1 MKFKSNEYDKY
12 VAYIAAL
19 DEKLKPKTLRF
30 RGLPFFPDY
39 KRFIFVESGFNSMVN
54 CFILQ
59 NYGKMLARFRRCNC
73 RFLYVPAMALKFM
86 DDEFAE
92 YYRPF
97 DKTKAYTA
105 IRSNFMNNYLVD
117 KEQIIVPSLIVF
129 SGMNVD
135 GVEVYGDSL
144 CDLRLASNNRFVDD
158 VSTVEFE
165 FTQYEL
171 HVDKWSSIGNYLND
185 LLERLSTTCTSD
197 NNQSAV
203 PGLSIPC
210 NSMHADT
217 ETIYM
222 PDERPEADVTFES
235 DVKALIDEVREKVNL
250 LRQSGVNE
258 YILKQILQPELK
270 LSRLLITEWG
280 RIYLLDYGT
289 GRNGLEIQMHTLDK
303 AVFFL
308 FLRHPE
314 GIIFKELPT
323 YSDEL
328 YEIYYR
334 LCNGTKTVAEMRASV
349 DDVTNPFSNSIN
361 EKCSRIRQAFIREFD
376 DSLAS
381 HYYIYG
387 KRGEAK
393 KIALDRSLVTDR
405 FAK

>member
-1 MKFKSNEYDKY
+1 MNFNSSEYDKY

-30 RGLPFFPDY
+30 RGLPFLPD
-39 KRFIFVESGFNSMVN
+39 KKQAIFVEKGFKATAN
-54 CFILQ
+54 CYILQ
-59 NYGKMLARFRRCNC
+59 NHRSLLDRFQRCGYD
-73 RFLYVPAMALKFM
+73 FLYTPVLGLRFM
-86 DDEFAE
+86 EDDYTA

-97 DKTKAYTA
+97 DKTKSFSA
-105 IRSNFMNNYLVD
+105 IRSNFLNKFLVD
-117 KEQIIVPSLIVF
+117 KEQTVMPSVIIF
-129 SGMNVD
+129 DGMNID
-135 GVEVYGDSL
+135 GNKVEDWFGE
-144 CDLRLASNNRFVDD
+144 LRMSADKSPVTDK
-158 VSTVEFE
+158 SAVEYV

-171 HVDKWSSIGNYLND
+171 CTDTMSDVRDYLNN
-185 LLERLSTTCTSD
+185 LLERLGTTYTPNSC
-197 NNQSAV
+197 SAV
-203 PGLSIPC
+203 RGLDSSGEMFAATGTVI
-210 NSMHADT
+210 D
-217 ETIYM
+217 Y
-222 PDERPEADVTFES
+222 PDIKYEADDFFET
-235 DVKALIDEVREKVNL
+235 DVKDLIREVREKVEQ
-250 LRQSGVNE
+250 LRQKGVND
-258 YILKQILQPELK
+258 YVLRQILQPELK
-270 LSRLLITEWG
+270 LSRMFISESG

-328 YEIYYR
+328 YAIYYR
-334 LCNGTKTVAEMRASV
+334 LCNGTKTVAEMRTSV
-349 DDVTNPFSNSIN
+349 EDVTNPFSNSIN